1 MLQVIRNMESVTQLC
16 RAHEPLPEPLA
27 QWLAESLKCF
37 LNRSAPSLEEAFGLP
52 KLRGG
57 VSWRMEAAIR
67 RRDQAL
73 RELAQRHFGGLTN
86 TARANR
92 IQQLALRYAASAWRL
107 DRDQQD
113 MPSAYAGTPHESL
126 WHAFKSGATMP
137 LCSRQLRQILADL
150 PTQ

>member
-1 MLQVIRNMESVTQLC
+1 
-16 RAHEPLPEPLA
+16 
-27 QWLAESLKCF
+27 
-37 LNRSAPSLEEAFGLP
+37 
-52 KLRGG
+52 
-57 VSWRMEAAIR
+57 MEAAIR

-113 MPSAYAGTPHESL
+113 MPPAYAGTPHESL

-150 PTQ
+150 PIQ